1 MKTRMAAIGMCIFLM
16 VLSVTVI
23 TAYAPYQLAGHAYN
37 ETGSPMVGVGI
48 TITNERTG
56 EQLSNMSVAG
66 GEYQEDAAN
75 FPSGYENG
83 DALLYYSVYGDY
95 EYLNITGATIDTG
108 EGGIILDIYL
118 AEVSTCQPRD
128 PNPPDGETGVNP
140 QKTMLSWKINTSCPY
155 NETLK
160 YNVKFYRVAYNMQMK
175 EFVSEGQ
182 SERSWNPY
190 VMFYNT
196 KYYWQI
202 TAIGLDGTTN
212 TSEFWTFTTR
222 DLGADAIEDKNY
234 SKPFEDTFGTMNF
247 SILQISDG
255 VQAVFNNAIPAG
267 LFYLFIFGMF
277 FVGIYIRQGDVAIP
291 ALLGIIL
298 SPAIW
303 TFVPM
308 EYQGVTFWLL
318 ALSVGGILAAVFKSR
333 L

>member
-1 MKTRMAAIGMCIFLM
+1 MKQKLTTIGMCILLI
-16 VLSVTVI
+16 VLSLSLAS
-23 TAYAPYQLAGHAYN
+23 AYEPYSLDGHTYN
-37 ETGSPMVGVGI
+37 ETGSPMTGVI
-48 TITNERTG
+48 VTITNERTE
-56 EQLSNMSVAG
+56 EQLSNTSVTG

-75 FPSGYENG
+75 YPSGYEEG
-83 DALLYYSVYGDY
+83 DVLQYYSVYGDY
-95 EYLNITGATIDTG
+95 EYLNITSAIIDTS
-108 EGGIILDIYL
+108 EGGTTLDIYMSKI
-118 AEVSTCQPRD
+118 STCQPRD
-128 PNPPDGETGVNP
+128 PNPADGETDVEP
-140 QKTMLSWKINTSCPY
+140 QNTILSWNINTSCPY

-182 SERSWNPY
+182 SGMSWNPY

-212 TSEFWTFTTR
+212 TSELWTFTTR
-222 DLGADAIEDKNY
+222 DLGSDAIEDKNY

-247 SILQISDG
+247 SILQMSDG
-255 VQAVFNNAIPAG
+255 VQAIYNNAIPAG
-267 LFYLFIFGMF
+267 LFYLFIFGIF
-277 FVGIYIRQGDVAIP
+277 FAGIYIRQGSVTIP
-291 ALLGIIL
+291 SLLGIIL
-298 SPAIW
+298 SPAVW
-303 TFVPM
+303 TFVPI